1 MSTTMTPMHPAAGG
15 FTPGLLPPLAPSPA
29 EKTAAG
35 SRRRH
40 AALAVLS
47 AFTALLLFLGLAFH
61 GYVAWVIAHPYVP
74 ALTTNPFDA
83 KGLAY
88 GDVAFPSKSGQTTV
102 HGWYIPAGGSFSA
115 PKGKGAD
122 GTKLAA
128 AAAGKPSG
136 TKAGVSTAASA
147 AAATAAVSSDRTVV
161 FSHGYG
167 ANREETWVPMYD
179 LAELLHGLHYN
190 VFMFDYGYASSGKR
204 TPATGGQEE
213 SQQLLAAVQYA
224 RSQGA
229 GEVVVWGFSMGAGT
243 ALQAALQ
250 TDDSDRI
257 DAMLLDSLFLP
268 SSDSM
273 YNNMHQYMKDLPRNP
288 SIPLIKWMLPFFTG
302 VHMDKLPVKQV
313 MQTTYSMPLFIMHGT
328 NDAIASV
335 STAEQIASMQ
345 KNSLSRSWVVSGGI
359 HELLFKTHPKEYI
372 QRAALFL
379 SQVDAA
385 YKTA

>member
-1 MSTTMTPMHPAAGG
+1 MSTTITPMHPAGSFA
-15 FTPGLLPPLAPSPA
+15 PGLLPPFTPAPSPA
-29 EKTAAG
+29 QKAAP
-35 SRRRH
+35 SHRRRH
-40 AALAVLS
+40 AALAVMS
-47 AFTALLLFLGLAFH
+47 AFVALLLFLALAFH
-61 GYVAWVIAHPYVP
+61 GYAAWVIAHPYVP

-88 GDVAFPSKSGQTTV
+88 SDVAFPSKSGRTTV
-102 HGWYIPAGGSFSA
+102 HGWYIPSNSGAGA
-115 PKGKGAD
+115 V
-122 GTKLAA
+122 TIAA
-128 AAAGKPSG
+128 AAATVGNAPSANGG
-136 TKAGVSTAASA
+136 TPSDTGTSSTAKA
-147 AAATAAVSSDRTVV
+147 AAAPAHSDRTVV

-167 ANREETWVPMYD
+167 ANREESWVPMYD

-204 TPATGGQEE
+204 TPATGGKEE

-250 TDDSDRI
+250 TDASDRI

-273 YNNMHQYMKDLPRNP
+273 YNNLRQYMKDIPRYP
-288 SIPLIKWMLPFFTG
+288 SVPLIKWMLPFFTG
-302 VHMDKLPVKQV
+302 VQLDRLPVKQV
-313 MQTTYSMPLFIMHGT
+313 MQTAYPMPVFIMHGT
-328 NDAIASV
+328 GDAIASV
-335 STAEQIASMQ
+335 STAEQIAADQ
-345 KNSLSRSWVVSGGI
+345 HDSLSRSWVVQGGQ
-359 HELLFKTHPKEYI
+359 HELLFRAHPKEYI

-385 YKTA
+385 YKSA

>member
-1 MSTTMTPMHPAAGG
+1 MSTTITPLHPVGP
-15 FTPGLLPPLAPSPA
+15 FPPGLLPPLAPAPA
-29 EKTAAG
+29 EQAG
-35 SRRRH
+35 PGARRRH

-47 AFTALLLFLGLAFH
+47 AFAAMLLLLALAFH

-74 ALTTNPFDA
+74 ALTSNPLAA

-88 GDVAFPSKSGQTTV
+88 DDVAFPSKSGRTTV
-102 HGWYIPAGGSFSA
+102 HGWYIPAAVSGGGASA
-115 PKGKGAD
+115 
-122 GTKLAA
+122 TLAA
-128 AAAGKPSG
+128 AGAEGGPAPAK
-136 TKAGVSTAASA
+136 A
-147 AAATAAVSSDRTVV
+147 AAVPASDRTVV

-190 VFMFDYGYASSGKR
+190 VFMFDYGYASSGVR
-204 TPATGGQEE
+204 TPATGGREE

-250 TDDSDRI
+250 TDASDRI

-268 SSDSM
+268 TGDSL
-273 YNNMHQYMKDLPRNP
+273 YSNVQQYLKDLPRYP
-288 SIPLIKWMLPFFTG
+288 SVPLIKWMLPFFTG
-302 VHMDKLPVKQV
+302 VHLDSLPVRQV
-313 MQTTYSMPLFIMHGT
+313 LQTPYPMPVFIMHGT
-328 NDAIASV
+328 DDAIASV
-335 STAEQIASMQ
+335 STAKRIAADQ
-345 KNSLSRSWVVSGGI
+345 QNALSRSWVVQGGK
-359 HELLFKTHPKEYI
+359 HELLFKTRPKEYI

-379 SQVDAA
+379 SQVDAS
-385 YKTA
+385 YKTAKEADAGKVA

>member
-1 MSTTMTPMHPAAGG
+1 MSTTITPMHPAAGS
-15 FTPGLLPPLAPSPA
+15 FPPGLLPPLAPSPA
-29 EKTAAG
+29 EKPAVSG
-35 SRRRH
+35 NHRRRH
-40 AALAVLS
+40 AAVAVLS
-47 AFTALLLFLGLAFH
+47 AFTAMVLFLVLAFH

-74 ALTTNPFDA
+74 ALTTNPLAA

-88 GDVAFPSKSGQTTV
+88 SDVAFPSKSGRTTV
-102 HGWYIPAGGSFSA
+102 HGWYIPAPASGG
-115 PKGKGAD
+115 
-122 GTKLAA
+122 TAA
-128 AAAGKPSG
+128 AK
-136 TKAGVSTAASA
+136 A
-147 AAATAAVSSDRTVV
+147 AAIATASMQDGHAAKPAVPANSDRTVV

-167 ANREETWVPMYD
+167 ANREESWVPMYD

-224 RSQGA
+224 RAQGA

-250 TDDSDRI
+250 TDASDRI

-268 SSDSM
+268 SSDSL
-273 YNNMHQYMKDLPRNP
+273 YSNVKQYLKDLPRYP

-302 VHMDKLPVKQV
+302 VHMDTLPVNQV
-313 MQTTYSMPLFIMHGT
+313 MRTQYDIPLFIMHGT

-335 STAEQIASMQ
+335 TTAERIAADQ
-345 KNSLSRSWVVSGGI
+345 HNALSRTWVVQGGT
-359 HELLFKTHPKEYI
+359 HELLFKTRPKEYI

-385 YKTA
+385 YKTTA